1 MYEEGL
7 HTFLKMSV
15 VYLPSKLT
23 DQLYILQNTSFPEK
37 VTFRDVAH

>member
-37 VTFRDVAH
+37 VMFPNVAH